1 MSPPWS
7 DSRVPTAERCVVRHL
22 LESLALKQPQQ
33 VFVLFADGTHWTCQH
48 LLDEVVQ
55 TAASLQALGVQQNDI
70 VLVWLPN
77 GPDALRVWLAIN
89 YLGAVYAPMNPA
101 YRGGILEH
109 VLNNT
114 GARLLIGHAGLL
126 PRLAD
131 IARPHLR
138 TVVCLGGEPAPIDG
152 LTVLP
157 AASLSSVSG
166 APQPPQQPICPWDTM
181 QIIYTSGTTG
191 PSKGVLCSYSHIFAC
206 AVEPHSYVKPSD
218 RHLVTL
224 PLFHIGGAL
233 PVYNMLIKGGS
244 IAMVESFKT
253 HTFWQTVRETRSTV
267 TTMLGTMASFLIKQ
281 PASPDDRTHGLRIT
295 SIVPLSEDAQRFS
308 ERFGCDVFSVFNMTE
323 VSVPLVTEL
332 NPRTLGTCGKLR
344 TGVQAR
350 LVDENDCEVEPGAAG
365 ELVLRTDRP
374 WAMTHGYHNDPAATA
389 RAWRNGWFHT
399 GDAFRID
406 ADDNYFFVD
415 RVKDA
420 IRRRGENI
428 SSFEVEAEV
437 LAHPVVREAAAI
449 GVSSEHGE
457 QEVLVALS
465 LAGGA
470 QLDCVELMDFLRTR
484 MPHFM
489 VPRYVRVMP
498 ELPKTPTQKI
508 QKQLLRQQGI
518 TPETWDR
525 ERHGLRIKPERLG

>member
-1 MSPPWS
+1 MSSTCS
-7 DSRVPTAERCVVRHL
+7 DSRVPTADRCVVRHL
-22 LESLALKQPQQ
+22 LESRALKQPQQ
-33 VFVLFADGTHWTCQH
+33 VFVLFADGSRWTCQQ
-48 LLDEVVQ
+48 LLDEVVR
-55 TAASLQALGVQQNDI
+55 TAASLQSLGVQQHD
-70 VLVWLPN
+70 VVQVWLPN

-138 TVVCLGGEPAPIDG
+138 TVVGLGGEPVPIEG
-152 LTVLP
+152 LAVLP
-157 AASLSSVSG
+157 ASSLSSATAV
-166 APQPPQQPICPWDTM
+166 APPQQPISPWDTM

-191 PSKGVLCSYSHIFAC
+191 PSKGVLCSYSHLFAC
-206 AVEPHSYVKPSD
+206 AVEPHSYVRPSD

-224 PLFHIGGAL
+224 PLFHIGGTL

-244 IAMVESFKT
+244 IALVESFKT
-253 HTFWQTVRETRSTV
+253 HTFWQTVRETGSTV
-267 TTMLGTMASFLIKQ
+267 STMLGTMASFLIKQ
-281 PASPDDRTHGLRIT
+281 PASPEDRTHGLRIT
-295 SIVPLSEDAQRFS
+295 SMVPLSDDAQQFS
-308 ERFGCDVFSVFNMTE
+308 QRFGCDVFSVFNMTE
-323 VSVPLVTEL
+323 VSIPLVTEL
-332 NPRTLGTCGKLR
+332 NPRVPGTCGKLR
-344 TGVQAR
+344 AGVQAR
-350 LVDENDCEVEPGAAG
+350 LVDENDCQVAVGATG
-365 ELVLRTDRP
+365 ELILRTDRP
-374 WAMTHGYHNDPAATA
+374 WAMTHGYHNDAAATA

-399 GDAFRID
+399 GDAFRVD
-406 ADDNYFFVD
+406 AEGNYFFVD

-437 LAHPVVREAAAI
+437 LAHPGVREAAAI

-457 QEVLVALS
+457 EEVLVALS
-465 LAGGA
+465 LAEGV
-470 QLDCVELMDFLRTR
+470 QLDCVELMDFLRRR

-489 VPRYVRVMP
+489 VPRYVRLMP

-508 QKQLLRQQGI
+508 QKHLLRQEGV
-518 TPETWDR
+518 TPQTWDR
-525 ERHGLRIKPERLG
+525 ERHGIRIKPERLSG